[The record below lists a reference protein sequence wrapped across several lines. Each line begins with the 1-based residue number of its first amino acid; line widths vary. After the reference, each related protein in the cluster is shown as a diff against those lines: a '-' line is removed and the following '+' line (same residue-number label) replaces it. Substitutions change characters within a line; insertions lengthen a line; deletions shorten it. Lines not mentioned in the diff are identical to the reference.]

1 MILVTTP
8 SSLSQDIFGQ
18 WQAEYADRG
27 LATFPV
33 QIVGKDK
40 IPMTRGYHRTGLR
53 GSTELTRRFGSA
65 KALGITLNRYRMI
78 VDVDTT
84 NESVLADVLAER
96 GDTPLVARTASKG
109 GYHVYYGKNE
119 GAWTHYRNARRAIRP
134 QPRNPLITSARA
146 SPSSRHRSPQAAAMS
161 SSAATSM
168 TLTDFRRFGASFR
181 RRYGKTSKRVSSR
194 RPPRLAPERAIASCG
209 ALACGE
215 PMFAPISTSCWH
227 LRGL

>member
-109 GYHVYYGKNE
+109 GYHVYYGNTTETRGVRSGRK
-119 GAWTHYRNARRAIRP
+119 
-134 QPRNPLITSARA
+134 PRNPLITSARA